1 MRAHRLRSKL
11 GKVPKKQISG
21 DSLEDGTPRIV
32 SSDRITPIY
41 FSHKKKPFGRGPMW
55 PYLGDE
61 NYITMVI
68 NHLRYVMGPDPP
80 SSLEVYKKKI
90 SPGIYIQLIIPTSLP
105 KFFPNLENHDPIMF
119 SQENGLLVFSTKKKN
134 EKNLATFKNSI
145 IHENGLLV
153 FSTKKIHGGIF
164 SFRR

>member
-21 DSLEDGTPRIV
+21 DSLEDGTPRIA

-90 SPGIYIQLIIPTSLP
+90 SPGIYIPLPSNSSSQPPCQNSFPTWKTMTPSCSVR
-105 KFFPNLENHDPIMF
+105 KMASWFFQP
-119 SQENGLLVFSTKKKN
+119 KKKR
-134 EKNLATFKNSI
+134 KKSCNL
-145 IHENGLLV
+145 
-153 FSTKKIHGGIF
+153 
-164 SFRR
+164 